1 MCIMRV
7 LILAMRDH
15 NRRFADYLFFDECCK
30 QAMSQPIGI
39 VGDIAMFHQLSEGGT
54 SEDAPH
60 TWCNHFQQMAV
71 GVPEVKRLSAIFPS
85 LP

>member
-39 VGDIAMFHQLSEGGT
+39 VGDIAMFHQLSEGTLQKMLHTPGVTT
-54 SEDAPH
+54 SNK
-60 TWCNHFQQMAV
+60 W
-71 GVPEVKRLSAIFPS
+71 PS
-85 LP
+85 GSRK